1 MKRLLLIGLLAT
13 VLLPLAAQ
21 KKERSIEI
29 DPNVGIDIDEVF
41 DAMGIGIANFD
52 LSALRN
58 ETYKLTLYI
67 DEYLNGEKL
76 ERVFDGYIIGDNW
89 QPLPEDADQRK
100 EFIKKKNLDVP
111 RKAKRWHID
120 EINVYIVPLN
130 DSTSKIVLHAPSAT
144 VYKEVHLQ
152 TLPEESKPIYNF
164 RPFHK
169 IQLTDQKHQEIPLA
183 VYSSNWFDKEAGMA
197 RSCYGDISPDMS
209 DEFFSLT
216 HHYFVPVLILDKRE
230 K

>member
-13 VLLPLAAQ
+13 VLLPLTAQ

-29 DPNVGIDIDEVF
+29 DPNAGIDIDEVL
-41 DAMGIGIANFD
+41 DAMGIKIVNYD
-52 LSALRN
+52 LSTLRDD
-58 ETYKLTLYI
+58 TYKLSLYI
-67 DEYLNGEKL
+67 DEYKNGKKV
-76 ERVFDGYIIGDNW
+76 ERDYELTIGDNW

-100 EFIKKKNLDVP
+100 EFIKKKNLDVT
-111 RKAKRWHID
+111 RKAKRWHVD

-130 DSTSKIVLHAPSAT
+130 DSTSKIVLHTPSAT
-144 VYKEVHLQ
+144 IYKEVHLQ
-152 TLPEESKPIYNF
+152 TLPEESKPIYDF

-183 VYSSNWFDKEAGMA
+183 VYSSYWFDKEAGMA

-216 HHYFVPVLILDKRE
+216 HHYFVPVLILDKQE

>member
-29 DPNVGIDIDEVF
+29 DPNASIDIDEVF

-76 ERVFDGYIIGDNW
+76 ERV
-89 QPLPEDADQRK
+89 
-100 EFIKKKNLDVP
+100 
-111 RKAKRWHID
+111 
-120 EINVYIVPLN
+120 
-130 DSTSKIVLHAPSAT
+130 
-144 VYKEVHLQ
+144 
-152 TLPEESKPIYNF
+152 
-164 RPFHK
+164 
-169 IQLTDQKHQEIPLA
+169 
-183 VYSSNWFDKEAGMA
+183 
-197 RSCYGDISPDMS
+197 
-209 DEFFSLT
+209 
-216 HHYFVPVLILDKRE
+216 
-230 K
+230 

>member
-21 KKERSIEI
+21 KKERSVEI
-29 DPNVGIDIDEVF
+29 IYPTDNVYNIF
-41 DAMGIGIANFD
+41 DAMGVKIAHFD
-52 LSALRN
+52 LSALRD
-58 ETYKLTLYI
+58 ETYKLSLYI

-76 ERVFDGYIIGDNW
+76 ERVFEGYIIGNNW
-89 QPLPEDADQRK
+89 QELPKEADKRK
-100 EFIKKKNLDVP
+100 EYIKKKNLDVP

-130 DSTSKIVLHAPSAT
+130 DSTSKIVLHTPSAT
-144 VYKEVHLQ
+144 IHKEVHLQ
-152 TLPEESKPIYNF
+152 TLPEESKPIYDF

-183 VYSSNWFDKEAGMA
+183 VYSSYWFDKEAGMA

>member
-29 DPNVGIDIDEVF
+29 DQNASIDIDEVF
-41 DAMGIGIANFD
+41 DAMGIGIVNYD
-52 LSALRN
+52 LSTLRN
-58 ETYKLTLYI
+58 DTYKLSLYI
-67 DEYLNGEKL
+67 DEYKNGKKV
-76 ERVFDGYIIGDNW
+76 ERDYELTIGDNW
-89 QPLPEDADQRK
+89 QPLPEDADKRK

-111 RKAKRWHID
+111 RKAKRWHVD

-130 DSTSKIVLHAPSAT
+130 DSTSKIVLHTPSAT
-144 VYKEVHLQ
+144 VYRNVHLQ
-152 TLPEESKPIYNF
+152 TLPEESKPIYDF